1 MEGDPASGGAPVE
14 GGMRDVDCDGPVVG
28 LEAQIPTD
36 RCGGAL
42 AIRESEVERVASA
55 VCGGSADKG
64 PQATASGPP
73 RQGVALRAGRGGV
86 FPTSVGCDEL
96 KSPVTTT
103 SAVSLS
109 SPRRSAVPESLCEG
123 SQ

>member
-1 MEGDPASGGAPVE
+1 MEPMEGDPASGGAPVE

-55 VCGGSADKG
+55 VCGGSADEG
-64 PQATASGPP
+64 PQATVKDKPEELNLPRNPSTLYMRKDQDMGTSSRTTPASGMRLSAPSI
-73 RQGVALRAGRGGV
+73 RQGAPAA
-86 FPTSVGCDEL
+86 P
-96 KSPVTTT
+96 
-103 SAVSLS
+103 
-109 SPRRSAVPESLCEG
+109 
-123 SQ
+123 